1 MDKVLR
7 PERFDADPNEA
18 SSTKRW
24 QHWQTTF
31 ENFLET
37 IEGDNLN
44 KLNVLINFLSAEV
57 YEFISEAQSYEDA
70 RNTLKSIYVK
80 TPNEV
85 FARYQLYTRQ
95 QKSGESLEEFMQ
107 SLNQLRF
114 LQAGDQTCCVEQ
126 L

>member
-1 MDKVLR
+1 MDKVLH

-18 SSTKRW
+18 SSTKHW

-44 KLNVLINFLSAEV
+44 RLNVLINFLSAEV

-85 FARYQLYTRQ
+85 FARYQLYTRLQ
-95 QKSGESLEEFMQ
+95 ISGESLEE
-107 SLNQLRF
+107 LCNP
-114 LQAGDQTCCVEQ
+114 
-126 L
+126 

>member
-18 SSTKRW
+18 SSRPTKRW

-44 KLNVLINFLSAEV
+44 KLNV
-57 YEFISEAQSYEDA
+57 QSTFYLP
-70 RNTLKSIYVK
+70 RFTN
-80 TPNEV
+80 
-85 FARYQLYTRQ
+85 
-95 QKSGESLEEFMQ
+95 SLAK
-107 SLNQLRF
+107 LRVMKM
-114 LQAGDQTCCVEQ
+114 LEIH
-126 L
+126 

>member
-7 PERFDADPNEA
+7 PKRFDADPNEA

-44 KLNVLINFLSAEV
+44 RLNVLINFLPAEV

-80 TPNEV
+80 LRMKCLRDINC
-85 FARYQLYTRQ
+85 TRASRNLV
-95 QKSGESLEEFMQ
+95 K
-107 SLNQLRF
+107 
-114 LQAGDQTCCVEQ
+114 A
-126 L
+126 

>member
-1 MDKVLR
+1 MDEVLR

-57 YEFISEAQSYEDA
+57 YEFISKAQSYEDA
-70 RNTLKSIYVK
+70 RNTLKSILYRYVSIQF
-80 TPNEV
+80 N
-85 FARYQLYTRQ
+85 F
-95 QKSGESLEEFMQ
+95 
-107 SLNQLRF
+107 
-114 LQAGDQTCCVEQ
+114 QAINFVPVCG
-126 L
+126 